1 MRAIFLECCKHYNFS
16 PFSERFAAA
25 HGVGKF
31 VPNHVNIVCR
41 LIYLFILLSKIWK
54 IGNCVIFPITVIRAL
69 VIRIRIFLVC
79 SVVAALTDLPHQKRI
94 FLEPYFFCQFS
105 GEVTIHMSSEICR
118 RFRFVDI
125 GVLIHGGSL
134 E

>member
-1 MRAIFLECCKHYNFS
+1 M
-16 PFSERFAAA
+16 
-25 HGVGKF
+25 
-31 VPNHVNIVCR
+31 
-41 LIYLFILLSKIWK
+41 LF
-54 IGNCVIFPITVIRAL
+54 FPTTGIRAL

-94 FLEPYFFCQFS
+94 FLKPFFFCQFS
-105 GEVTIHMSSEICR
+105 SKVSICR
-118 RFRFVDI
+118 RFWFVDR